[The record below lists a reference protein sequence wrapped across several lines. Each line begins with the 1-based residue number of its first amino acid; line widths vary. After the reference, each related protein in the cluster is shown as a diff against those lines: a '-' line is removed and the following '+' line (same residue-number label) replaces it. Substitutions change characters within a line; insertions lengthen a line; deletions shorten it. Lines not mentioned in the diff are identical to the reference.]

1 MSVDGGLQ
9 GPHAFPIVG
18 AWMSPHENTA
28 ACGLT
33 STVLA
38 DGGIAA
44 VGIQLYSS
52 VSNAAACALNNGQDA
67 GTLTGLALN
76 LGLGTPQFVAANLD
90 KDAGP
95 LTQVLTP
102 GVYTLFNEDVSDQNL
117 CAPVPGY
124 DAVLTEFEFESGS
137 ATPLFN
143 GVGTVTI
150 DQFSN
155 GTLSGTLNVWLVS
168 VDGTS
173 DVDGGPLT
181 GTFSASFCP

>member
-1 MSVDGGLQ
+1 MT
-9 GPHAFPIVG
+9 
-18 AWMSPHENTA
+18 E
-28 ACGLT
+28 
-33 STVLA
+33 
-38 DGGIAA
+38 
-44 VGIQLYSS
+44 
-52 VSNAAACALNNGQDA
+52 
-67 GTLTGLALN
+67 
-76 LGLGTPQFVAANLD
+76 
-90 KDAGP
+90 
-95 LTQVLTP
+95 VLTP
-102 GVYTLFNEDVSDQNL
+102 GVYTLFNEDISDQNL
-117 CAPVPGY
+117 CDGVRGY
-124 DAVLTEFEFESGS
+124 DAVLTEFELESGS